1 MTTRWPDLA
10 ALELFVAVAREGSLS
25 AGARCV
31 GMAQPNASRAMT
43 RLEREL
49 GVALFDRRTSGSHLT
64 AAGGQLLA
72 EARAVVEGARGLL
85 LSAVRLGE
93 ETRGQL
99 TLGASRTVAEYL
111 MPGWLTALKER
122 DPDLRIAL
130 VVDNSRH
137 IYEEITHDRIDVG
150 FVESPNVPAGL
161 RRLVVAADRLAV
173 VVAPKHPWARRRP
186 PLTASELASAEL
198 VARESGSGTR
208 TALDRALRGHSQAKP
223 AMELGSNA
231 AVCLAV
237 AAGAGAAVLSEFA
250 VRAQVER
257 GELVEVPV
265 ADLSLTRRIRAVWK
279 GTRGLP
285 GPAGELVNVARAGYH
300 PHR

>member
-1 MTTRWPDLA
+1 MTMRWPDLA

-25 AGARCV
+25 AGARAV
-31 GMAQPNASRAMT
+31 GMAQPNASRAMA

-49 GVALFDRRTSGSHLT
+49 GVPLFDRRTSGSQLT
-64 AAGGQLLA
+64 AAGAKLLA
-72 EARAVVEGARGLL
+72 DAAAVVDGTRALL

-93 ETRGQL
+93 VKRGQL
-99 TLGASRTVAEYL
+99 SVGASRTVAEYL
-111 MPGWLTALKER
+111 MPGWLTTLKENVA
-122 DPDLRIAL
+122 DLTINM

-137 IYEEITHDRIDVG
+137 IFDEINHGSIDLG
-150 FVESPNVPAGL
+150 FVESPNVPTGL
-161 RRLVVAADRLAV
+161 RRMVVASDRLAV
-173 VVAPKHPWARRRP
+173 VVAPKHPWARRKT
-186 PLTASELASAEL
+186 PLAGADLASAEL
-198 VARESGSGTR
+198 VVREPGSGTR
-208 TALDRALRGHSQAKP
+208 TALERALKDYKQLKP

-265 ADLSLTRRIRAVWK
+265 TDVALTRRIRAVWK
-279 GTRGLP
+279 GARSLA

-300 PHR
+300 PVR

>member
-31 GMAQPNASRAMT
+31 GMAQPNASRTMT

-49 GVALFDRRTSGSHLT
+49 GVALFDRRTSGSLLT

-72 EARAVVEGARGLL
+72 EAGAVVEGARGLL

-137 IYEEITHDRIDVG
+137 IYEEITHGRIDVG
-150 FVESPNVPAGL
+150 FVESPSVPAGL

-173 VVAPKHPWARRRP
+173 VVAPKHPWARRRT

-208 TALDRALRGHSQAKP
+208 TALDRALRGHAQAKP

-265 ADLSLTRRIRAVWK
+265 ADVSLSRRIRAVWK
-279 GTRGLP
+279 GARGLP

>member
-25 AGARCV
+25 AGARAV
-31 GMAQPNASRAMT
+31 GMAQPNASRAMA
-43 RLEREL
+43 RLEREMGIPL
-49 GVALFDRRTSGSHLT
+49 LDRRTSGAQLT
-64 AAGGQLLA
+64 GTGAKLLMEAAA
-72 EARAVVEGARGLL
+72 VMDATRALL

-93 ETRGQL
+93 VKRGQL
-99 TLGASRTVAEYL
+99 SVGASRTVAEYL
-111 MPGWLTALKER
+111 MPGWLTTLKVNAA
-122 DPDLRIAL
+122 DLAINL

-137 IYEEITHDRIDVG
+137 VFDEINHGSIDVG
-150 FVESPNVPAGL
+150 FVETPNVPTGL
-161 RRLVVAADRLAV
+161 RRMVVASDRLAV
-173 VVAPKHPWARRRP
+173 VVAPKHPWAQRKI
-186 PLTASELASAEL
+186 PLAAADLASAAL
-198 VARESGSGTR
+198 VVREPGSGTR
-208 TALDRALRGHSQAKP
+208 TALDAALREYTQLKP

-265 ADLSLTRRIRAVWK
+265 TGVALTRRIRAVWK
-279 GTRGLP
+279 GAPTLA

-300 PHR
+300 PGR

>member
-1 MTTRWPDLA
+1 MITRWPDLA

-25 AGARCV
+25 AGARAV
-31 GMAQPNASRAMT
+31 GMAQPNAGRAMS

-49 GVALFDRRTSGSHLT
+49 GVPLFDRRTSGSRLT
-64 AAGGQLLA
+64 DAGGKLLKA
-72 EARAVVEGARGLL
+72 ATAVVEGARGLL
-85 LSAVRLGE
+85 LSSVRLGE
-93 ETRGQL
+93 VTRGQL
-99 TLGASRTVAEYL
+99 SVGASRTVAEYL

-122 DPDLRIAL
+122 DPDLKIAL

-137 IYEEITHDRIDVG
+137 VFEEITHGHIDVG
-150 FVESPNVPAGL
+150 FVESPNVPTGL
-161 RRLVVAADRLAV
+161 RRLVVASDRLAV
-173 VVAPKHPWARRRP
+173 VVAPKHQWARRNT
-186 PLTASELASAEL
+186 PLAAPDLAQAEL
-198 VARESGSGTR
+198 VAREPGSGTR
-208 TALDRALRGHSQAKP
+208 TALDRALRGHAQAKP

-265 ADLSLTRRIRAVWK
+265 AGVSLTRRIRAVWK
-279 GTRGLP
+279 GGRGLP

-300 PHR
+300 SNR